1 MLCGTVAMSYTARM
15 RRTLAMLIVSIAGLS
30 TLVGLYLIA
39 SSGTGTVIAA
49 TTMPPTTTTASPPP
63 PATTTTTSTTL
74 PFVRFVDPRTVGAAW
89 GTTEGVLQFRGNPSR
104 TWYGDANLP
113 SNPEQLWRFPD
124 RMMCGDSSVGG
135 ETTTWCGTGWTG
147 QPAVWVRPDGVT
159 EVVFGAYDKAVHF
172 VDAATGERT
181 RPDFR
186 VGDLI
191 KGSVTIDP
199 DGYPLLYFGSRDNKL
214 RVVALDR
221 PEPEELWA
229 IDAANHPGIW
239 NNDWDGNPSIVE
251 DIMFEGGENGI
262 LFATKL
268 NRSYDS
274 NGLVQVAPEILA
286 KVEGWNDELLRSVG
300 DRNASIESSVAIL
313 NGRLY
318 FTNSGG
324 RVVGL
329 DITRIESGEAPIVFD
344 FWAGDDIDAS
354 PVIDAD
360 GMLYLA
366 IELERRL
373 PRAAEIG
380 QIIKLDPSR
389 PDDPLVWSVAVPAL
403 NGQSDGGAWATP
415 ALGDGVLYAAT
426 HTGDLLAID
435 ALTGEVVWSDGIGF
449 HAWSSPIIVDG
460 HLVLAVDCEAGGGL
474 RAYSLADPRNPIDAW
489 DLPHGS
495 GCIESTPT
503 VWDGRIFV
511 GSRDGYFYAFG
522 DR

>member
-1 MLCGTVAMSYTARM
+1 M
-15 RRTLAMLIVSIAGLS
+15 RRTLAIAIVTLAGAS
-30 TLVGLYLIA
+30 VLVGLYVA
-39 SSGTGTVIAA
+39 GSSGAEPVTAQATSPSTTTSAA
-49 TTMPPTTTTASPPP
+49 PPTTTAPS
-63 PATTTTTSTTL
+63 TTTTTTTTT
-74 PFVRFVDPRTVGAAW
+74 PFARFVDPRTVGTAW
-89 GTTEGVLQFRGNPSR
+89 GVTEGVLQFRGNPTR
-104 TWYGDANLP
+104 TWYGPSRLP
-113 SNPEQLWRFPD
+113 DNPRRLWRFPD
-124 RMMCGDSSVGG
+124 SGMCGSSSVGG
-135 ETTTWCGTGWTG
+135 ETTNWCGTGWTG
-147 QPAVWVRPDGVT
+147 QPAVWIRPDGIT

-172 VDAATGERT
+172 LDASTGERT
-181 RPDFR
+181 RPDFQ

-221 PEPEELWA
+221 EQPTELWA
-229 IDAANHPGIW
+229 IDASEHPGVW

-268 NRSYDS
+268 NRSYDP
-274 NGLVQVAPEILA
+274 NGKVRVDPVILV
-286 KVEGWNDELLRSVG
+286 KVEGWNDELFRSVG

-329 DITRIESGEAPIVFD
+329 DITNVEAGEAPIVFD

-373 PRAAEIG
+373 PRSAEVG
-380 QIIKLDPSR
+380 QIIKLDPFA

-403 NGQSDGGAWATP
+403 NSQSDGGAWATP
-415 ALGDGVLYAAT
+415 ALGDGVLYVAT
-426 HTGDLLAID
+426 HTGEVLAID
-435 ALTGEVVWSDGIGF
+435 AVTGDVSWRDDIGF
-449 HAWSSPIIVDG
+449 HAWSSPLVIDG
-460 HLVLAVDCEAGGGL
+460 HLLLAVDCEAGGGL
-474 RAYSLADPRNPIDAW
+474 RAYSLADPRQPSEVWEMN
-489 DLPHGS
+489 HGG

-503 VWDGRIFV
+503 VWDGTIFV

>member
-1 MLCGTVAMSYTARM
+1 M
-15 RRTLAMLIVSIAGLS
+15 RRNLAMVIVTLAGVSVLA
-30 TLVGLYLIA
+30 GLYLVG
-39 SSGTGTVIAA
+39 SSGANPVTAV
-49 TTMPPTTTTASPPP
+49 TTSAPTSTSAPLPSTTSTTAV
-63 PATTTTTSTTL
+63 TTTTTTPL
-74 PFVRFVDPRTVGAAW
+74 VRFVDPRTVGAAW
-89 GTTEGVLQFRGNPSR
+89 GSTAGVLQFRGNPSR
-104 TWYGDANLP
+104 TWYGPSQLP
-113 SNPEQLWRFPD
+113 ENPQQLWRFPD
-124 RMMCGDSSVGG
+124 QAMCGSSSVGG
-135 ETTTWCGTGWTG
+135 ETTQWCGTGWTG
-147 QPAVWVRPDGVT
+147 QPAVWVRPDGIT

-172 VDAATGERT
+172 VDASTGERT

-221 PEPEELWA
+221 DQPTEIWA
-229 IDAANHPGIW
+229 IDAVNHPGIW

-268 NRSYDS
+268 NRRYDAG
-274 NGLVQVAPEILA
+274 GLVQVDPDILV
-286 KVEGWNDELLRSVG
+286 KVEGWSDELFHSVG

-324 RVVGL
+324 RVIGL
-329 DITRIESGEAPIVFD
+329 DITNVESGEAPIVFD

-354 PVIDAD
+354 PVIDSD

-373 PRAAEIG
+373 PRSAEVG

-403 NGQSDGGAWATP
+403 NSQGDGGAWATP
-415 ALGDGVLYAAT
+415 ALGNGMLYAST
-426 HTGDLLAID
+426 HPGEILAID
-435 ALTGEVVWSDGIGF
+435 TATGEVVWRDDIGF
-449 HAWSSPIIVDG
+449 HAWSSPLIVDQ
-460 HLVLAVDCEAGGGL
+460 HLLVAVDCEVGGGL
-474 RAYSLADPRNPIDAW
+474 RAYSLADPRNPVQVWHLA
-489 DLPHGS
+489 HGG

-503 VWDGRIFV
+503 VWDGTIFV

-522 DR
+522 DG

>member
-1 MLCGTVAMSYTARM
+1 M
-15 RRTLAMLIVSIAGLS
+15 RRLLAVFFLSLAGGAVL
-30 TLVGLYLIA
+30 TGLYLIA
-39 SSGTGTVIAA
+39 FSGADPVTAQPALAPAA
-49 TTMPPTTTTASPPP
+49 TTLPPAVTTTQP
-63 PATTTTTSTTL
+63 PATTTTTTL
-74 PFVRFVDPRTVGAAW
+74 PLGRFVDRRTVGAAW
-89 GTTEGVLQFRGNPSR
+89 GSTVGVLQFRGNPSR
-104 TWYGDANLP
+104 TWYGPGELP
-113 SNPEQLWRFPD
+113 DDPERIWRFPD
-124 RMMCGDSSVGG
+124 QAMCGSSSVGG
-135 ETTTWCGTGWTG
+135 EVTQWCGTGWTG

-181 RPDFR
+181 RPDFG

-214 RVVALDR
+214 RAVALDR
-221 PEPEELWA
+221 PQPVELWA
-229 IDAANHPGIW
+229 IDSADHPGIW

-268 NRSYDS
+268 NRSYDAE
-274 NGLVQVAPEILA
+274 GLVQVAPDILV
-286 KVEGWNDELLRSVG
+286 KVEGWNSDLIRSTG

-313 NGRLY
+313 DGRLY

-329 DITRIESGEAPIVFD
+329 DITNVESGEAPIVFD

-360 GMLYLA
+360 GMLYIA
-366 IELERRL
+366 AELERYL
-373 PRAAEIG
+373 PRATEVG
-380 QIIKLDPSR
+380 QIMKLDPSR
-389 PDDPLVWSVAVPAL
+389 PDDPLVWSVAVPPL
-403 NGQSDGGAWATP
+403 NSVSDGGAWATP
-415 ALGDGVLYAAT
+415 ALGDGVLYVAT
-426 HTGDLLAID
+426 HPGDLLAID
-435 ALTGEVVWSDGIGF
+435 ADTGEVVWSDEIGF
-449 HAWSSPIIVDG
+449 HAWSSPLVVDG
-460 HLVLAVDCEAGGGL
+460 HLLTAVNCDAGGGL
-474 RAYSLADPRNPIDAW
+474 RAYSLADPRSPFQVW
-489 DLPHGS
+489 EMTHGG

-503 VWDGRIFV
+503 VWDGRIYV
-511 GSRDGYFYAFG
+511 GSRDGFFYAFG

>member
-1 MLCGTVAMSYTARM
+1 M
-15 RRTLAMLIVSIAGLS
+15 RRLLAMFSISVAVVSVI
-30 TLVGLYLIA
+30 VGLYLA
-39 SSGTGTVIAA
+39 GSSGSTAIAVS
-49 TTMPPTTTTASPPP
+49 TTSPPSTAP
-63 PATTTTTSTTL
+63 PEAPTTTTSTTT

-89 GTTEGVLQFRGNPSR
+89 GTATGVLQFRGNPSH
-104 TWYGDANLP
+104 TWYGP
-113 SNPEQLWRFPD
+113 SEIPENPRQLWRFPESA
-124 RMMCGDSSVGG
+124 MCGTSTVGG
-135 ETTTWCGTGWTG
+135 EATKWCGTGWTG
-147 QPAVWVRPDGVT
+147 QPAVWVRPDGIT

-172 VDAATGERT
+172 VNAETGERT

-221 PEPEELWA
+221 PEPIELWA
-229 IDAANHPGIW
+229 INSADHPGIW

-268 NRSYDS
+268 NRSYD
-274 NGLVQVAPEILA
+274 GDGRVQIEPEILV
-286 KVEGWNDELLRSVG
+286 KVEGWNDDLIRSVG

-313 NGRLY
+313 DGRLY

-329 DITRIESGEAPIVFD
+329 DITRVEAGEAPIVFD
-344 FWAGDDIDAS
+344 YWAGDDIDAS
-354 PVIDAD
+354 PVIDAN
-360 GMLYLA
+360 GMLYIA
-366 IELERRL
+366 IELERNL
-373 PRAAEIG
+373 SRAEEVG

-389 PDDPLVWSVAVPAL
+389 PDDPLLWSVAVPAL
-403 NGQSDGGAWATP
+403 NSLTDGGAWATP

-426 HTGDLLAID
+426 HPGDLLAID
-435 ALTGEVVWSDGIGF
+435 TDTGEVLWTDAIGF
-449 HAWSSPIIVDG
+449 HAWSSPLIVDD
-460 HLVLAVDCEAGGGL
+460 HLLVAVDCEGGGGL
-474 RAYSLADPRNPIDAW
+474 RAYSLADPTRPVRAW
-489 DLPHGS
+489 DLPHGG

-511 GSRDGYFYAFG
+511 GSRDGFFYAFG
-522 DR
+522 DS